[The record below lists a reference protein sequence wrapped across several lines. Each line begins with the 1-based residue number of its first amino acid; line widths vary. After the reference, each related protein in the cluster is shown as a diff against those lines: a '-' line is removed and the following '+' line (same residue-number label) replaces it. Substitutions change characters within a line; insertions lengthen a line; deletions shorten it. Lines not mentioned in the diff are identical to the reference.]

1 MKKKI
6 LVTSVL
12 FALGVLSN
20 QAHAVDD
27 MLDWQENE
35 TDDDFLDYFGEE
47 DFVSIATGSRKSLN
61 KAPAVASVVTAE
73 MIEKS
78 GATYLDEVLELIP
91 GLHVSPSTVSRLDPV
106 YSIRGLQ
113 TGFNPQVLVLLNGT
127 EFKNSFSGGLPF
139 TFRLPSKNIERVEV
153 IRGPGSALYG
163 ADAFS
168 GVINIVTKDI
178 GNDNEVN
185 AGARLGSFSSR
196 DVWLQAGT
204 TVLDDVELDFSFE
217 TQKSD
222 GDPDR
227 IVSFD
232 TQSLLDQ
239 LEGTNV
245 SFAPGPLQ
253 TQYNITNLRLGINWQ
268 EWKFEQWYW
277 EQDDGGLGSG
287 GANILDPAGTQ
298 NVRQHR
304 SKLSYQSDLTDDV
317 TFSANASHLVVDN
330 ETFFILFP
338 PGTILGINEEGNFDP
353 TNFVN
358 KVFFPDGYIGSPESD
373 NKDTRFEAAFEINNF
388 ENHEI
393 RIGFGWF
400 KQDFE
405 TSEFK
410 NFGPGII
417 DGTQLVV
424 DGTLTDISDTEF
436 KYLPDSSR
444 TNRHMVLQDI
454 WQIGKDWEITLGVR
468 YDDFSD
474 FGSTTNPRVAI
485 VWAADHDIT
494 IKALYGSAF
503 RAPSFND
510 QFLQNNPA
518 AIGNPNLKPE
528 DIDTFEIGLNYQI
541 NFNTKLALNFYSY
554 EADDLIVRVSV
565 PGNPLQSTENQGT
578 LDGQGVE
585 FELHW
590 AKEDLSFDFNFAH
603 QQTEDPDMGN
613 DQPFVAEN
621 TAYFG
626 AFYDINDKFSIA
638 SVNHWI
644 SGRKR
649 AAGDDR
655 DEIDDYVISNL
666 TATYHI
672 SNKTKTKLIIKNIFD
687 EEIFEPSTPSIQ
699 DDIRM
704 PTRSIW
710 LEVESTF
717 NF

>member
-1 MKKKI
+1 MKKKR

-12 FALGVLSN
+12 LALGVLTTP
-20 QAHAVDD
+20 AYAVDEL
-27 MLDWQENE
+27 LDWQERE

-47 DFVSIATGSRKSLN
+47 EFVSIATGSRKSLN
-61 KAPAVASVVTAE
+61 KAPAVASVITAE
-73 MIEKS
+73 MIEKA
-78 GATYLDEVLELIP
+78 GATHLDEILELIP

-113 TGFNPQVLVLLNGT
+113 TGFNPQVLVLFNGT

-139 TFRLPSKNIERVEV
+139 TFRLPAKNIERVEV

-178 GNDNEVN
+178 SNDNEVT

-196 DVWLQAGT
+196 DIWLQAGT
-204 TVLDDVELDFSFE
+204 TVLDDIKLDFSVE
-217 TQKSD
+217 SQKSD

-227 IVSFD
+227 LVSFD

-239 LEGTNV
+239 LEGTNA
-245 SFAPGPLQ
+245 SFAPGQLQ
-253 TQYNITNLRLGINWQ
+253 THYNISNLRLGLSWQ
-268 EWKFEQWYW
+268 EWQFEHWYW
-277 EQDDGGLGSG
+277 EQDDGGLGPG
-287 GANILDPAGTQ
+287 GAYILDPAGTQ
-298 NVRQHR
+298 NVQQHR
-304 SKLSYQSDLTDDV
+304 TQLSYRTDLTDDI
-317 TFSANASHLVVDN
+317 TFSANTSHLVVDN

-353 TNFVN
+353 GNFVN
-358 KVFFPDGYIGSPESD
+358 KVLFPDGYIGSPRSD
-373 NKDTRFEAAFEINNF
+373 NRDTRFETALEINNF

-393 RIGFGWF
+393 RVGFGWF
-400 KQDFE
+400 KQVLD
-405 TSEFK
+405 TGEFK

-444 TNRHMVLQDI
+444 TNRHMILQDI
-454 WQIGKDWEITLGVR
+454 WQIGKDWEVTLGLR

-474 FGSTTNPRVAI
+474 FGSTTNPRVAV
-485 VWAADHDIT
+485 VWAADHDLT
-494 IKALYGSAF
+494 VKALYGSAF

-510 QFLQNNPA
+510 QFLQNNPSA
-518 AIGNPNLKPE
+518 VGNPNLEPE
-528 DIDTFEIGLNYQI
+528 EIDTFEIGLNYQI
-541 NFNTKLALNFYSY
+541 NFNTKLALNFYSF
-554 EADDLIVRVSV
+554 EADSLIVRVAV

-590 AKEDLSFDFNFAH
+590 EKEDLSVDINFAH
-603 QQTEDPDMGN
+603 QQTEDPDAGT

-626 AFYDINDKFSIA
+626 VFYDINDKFSIA

-644 SGRKR
+644 AGRKR
-649 AAGDDR
+649 ASGDSRED
-655 DEIDDYVISNL
+655 IDDYIVSNL

-672 SNKTKTKLIIKNIFD
+672 SNKTKTKLIIKNILD
-687 EEIFEPSTPSIQ
+687 EEIFGPSTPAIV
-699 DDIRM
+699 DDYRM